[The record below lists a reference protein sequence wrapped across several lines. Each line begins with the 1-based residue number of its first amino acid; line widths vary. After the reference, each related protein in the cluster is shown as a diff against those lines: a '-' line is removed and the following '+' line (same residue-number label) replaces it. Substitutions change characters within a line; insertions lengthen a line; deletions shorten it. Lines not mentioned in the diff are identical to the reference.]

1 MSARRLRKDYL
12 PEGARSSYVSI
23 NVDDALAGNA
33 FACQWTYR
41 GRQVCWVTQL
51 VVRRDFR
58 ERHLATRLLGKLRK
72 RDDEIFGI
80 MSSHPAALIAISKAC
95 GSRCPS
101 VARLGTGILTLMTA
115 FSFPHAQLD
124 FMQACASEVM
134 AGSQIAY
141 VQTAK
146 LCGSLFQPDD
156 TVTDDGSS
164 LVSGVD
170 TDFFV
175 NHEEPLDALA
185 WLQDQGL
192 WQLGR
197 LPDGVEFLLIFETPR
212 RRSRSLSGQSRW

>member
-1 MSARRLRKDYL
+1 
-12 PEGARSSYVSI
+12 
-23 NVDDALAGNA
+23 
-33 FACQWTYR
+33 
-41 GRQVCWVTQL
+41 
-51 VVRRDFR
+51 
-58 ERHLATRLLGKLRK
+58 
-72 RDDEIFGI
+72 

-95 GSRCPS
+95 GSRYTS
-101 VARLGTGILTLMTA
+101 VARLRTGILTLMTA

-134 AGSQIAY
+134 AGSPIAY

-170 TDFFV
+170 TNFFV

-212 RRSRSLSGQSRW
+212 RRSRSLSGHRAERVVEAS

>member
-1 MSARRLRKDYL
+1 
-12 PEGARSSYVSI
+12 
-23 NVDDALAGNA
+23 
-33 FACQWTYR
+33 
-41 GRQVCWVTQL
+41 
-51 VVRRDFR
+51 
-58 ERHLATRLLGKLRK
+58 
-72 RDDEIFGI
+72 

-95 GSRCPS
+95 GSRYPS

-124 FMQACASEVM
+124 FMQACASESWP
-134 AGSQIAY
+134 G
-141 VQTAK
+141 
-146 LCGSLFQPDD
+146 GSLFQPDD
-156 TVTDDGSS
+156 PVTDDGSR

-170 TDFFV
+170 TNFFV

-212 RRSRSLSGQSRW
+212 RRSRSLSGYRAERVVEAS